1 LNSKY
6 TFFIISL
13 LTAVLLLIS
22 VFGLSIGGAQIKGA
36 DQMRFGID
44 IRGGVDATF
53 EPKDLG
59 RAPTGDELEA
69 ARAIIETR
77 MDAINITDRDV
88 TIDKTNG
95 KILVRFPWKSNE
107 ADFDPQKAVSELGE
121 TAHLTFRDP
130 EGRVILEGN
139 DVKKSYALVSQAD
152 QKPVVMLE
160 LSTEG
165 AKKFADATGRLI
177 GQEISIYMDNTWVSS
192 AIVESQIIGGEAN
205 ITRIK
210 SMEAASLLANRINSG
225 SLPFSLVAKNCNI
238 ISPTLGS
245 NALGV
250 MVLAGK
256 TAFALVCLFM
266 LVYYRLPGLV
276 ACIALL
282 LQVSGQLLALSVPQF
297 TLTLAS
303 IAGLILSIGMG
314 VDANVIVSERIK
326 EEIKA
331 GKSLGAAIDAGF
343 NKAFSSVFDGN
354 ITVIIVAVILI
365 EFGSGSL
372 LSFGYTLVTGVIM
385 NFIAGVTASRLMIR
399 SLSTFDSLRLP
410 QFFGARRIVK
420 S

>member
-1 LNSKY
+1 
-6 TFFIISL
+6 
-13 LTAVLLLIS
+13 
-22 VFGLSIGGAQIKGA
+22 
-36 DQMRFGID
+36 MRFGID

>member
-1 LNSKY
+1 MNSKY
-6 TFFIISL
+6 TFFIISILTVGL
-13 LTAVLLLIS
+13 LFIS
-22 VFGLSIGGAQIKGA
+22 MFGLHIGGADIKGA

-107 ADFDPQKAVSELGE
+107 ANFDPQKAVSELGE

-130 EGRVILEGN
+130 DGRVILEGN
-139 DVKKSYALVSQAD
+139 DVKKSYALISQAD
-152 QKPVVMLE
+152 QKPVVILE
-160 LSTEG
+160 LSPDG

-177 GQEISIYMDNTWVSS
+177 GQTIYIYMDDTMISWP
-192 AIVESQIIGGEAN
+192 IVESQIIGGEAS
-205 ITRIK
+205 ITKIS

-256 TAFALVCLFM
+256 AALALVCLYM
-266 LVYYRLPGLV
+266 LAYYRLPGLV

-282 LQVSGQLLALSVPQF
+282 LQVSGQLLALSIPQF
-297 TLTLAS
+297 TLTLAG

-314 VDANVIVSERIK
+314 VDANVIISERIK
-326 EEIKA
+326 EEINA

-343 NKAFSSVFDGN
+343 TKAFSSVFDGN
-354 ITVIIVAVILI
+354 ITVLIVAFILI
-365 EFGSGSL
+365 KFGSGSL

-385 NFIAGVTASRLMIR
+385 NFVAGVTASRLMIR
-399 SLSTFDSLRLP
+399 SLSAFNSLRSP
-410 QFFGARRIVK
+410 QLFGARRMVK